1 MEQQEI
7 ATAAPARKKLIAYNI
22 IEREGLEKAIW
33 SRVGTA
39 FVNRDG
45 SLNIHLDALPVHGKL
60 HVREER
66 ERTEWAPRNPKTTP
80 GAAAGAEA

>member
-7 ATAAPARKKLIAYNI
+7 STTAPSRKKLIAYNI

-66 ERTEWAPRNPKTTP
+66 ERTEWAPRNPR
-80 GAAAGAEA
+80 AAPVASTAAEA